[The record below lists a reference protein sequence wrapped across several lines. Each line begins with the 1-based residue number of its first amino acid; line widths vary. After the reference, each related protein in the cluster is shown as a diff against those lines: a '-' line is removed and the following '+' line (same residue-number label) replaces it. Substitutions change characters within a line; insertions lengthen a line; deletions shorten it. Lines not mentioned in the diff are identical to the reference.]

1 MNQYTFN
8 ISLSVLNHLGRN
20 LYRSFIT
27 VLGEAISNS
36 WDAEA
41 DNVWIYLNREE
52 NYLVIKDD
60 GNGMDEDAFQNKFLK
75 IGYSKRKD
83 GETTSPNKNRPFIGR
98 KGIGKLALLSCAE
111 RISIIS
117 KTNTTEFTGGIID
130 NSGLD
135 QAIENDLIPEQY
147 PLEEVDFS
155 IFDQYS
161 KNLNRGTIIYFDQF
175 EDGIKNTEQ
184 YLKKIIALYFRF
196 SLIDADF
203 NIHFNG
209 GPITIE
215 NLQSLAD
222 STQFLW
228 KINQSTDPFV
238 TEKLLPN
245 SHLKQS
251 KKVDSQVIKSGF
263 IGSVLTPSNLKI
275 FTTKE
280 LVGIDLFVNGRL
292 REKDILKHIA
302 TAALPERYFYGQI
315 HCDFMDDNK
324 DRFTSSREGVKSDD
338 DKFKAVLDELKSIV
352 TKARDD
358 WDRWRVELRQDGDSE
373 NPRII
378 KKERKSRELFNT
390 LADDYLPQKSS
401 NNYGKV
407 EEWIDRLANDAQFNF
422 SSYGECFISENLLRT
437 FITESGI
444 ELSPE
449 ALREINKFKDR
460 EANSKNAANL
470 SIPLRQGDFE
480 LSYLDMDNLANL
492 VDKPQYPNRE
502 AGIAR
507 DAKEYKPIRDALAH
521 TALLTDLAKLRLT
534 STYENI
540 KARIKKILEEGDAGT
555 NNM

>member
-1 MNQYTFN
+1 MF
-8 ISLSVLNHLGRN
+8 
-20 LYRSFIT
+20 
-27 VLGEAISNS
+27 
-36 WDAEA
+36 D
-41 DNVWIYLNREE
+41 
-52 NYLVIKDD
+52 K
-60 GNGMDEDAFQNKFLK
+60 
-75 IGYSKRKD
+75 YS
-83 GETTSPNKNRPFIGR
+83 E
-98 KGIGKLALLSCAE
+98 
-111 RISIIS
+111 
-117 KTNTTEFTGGIID
+117 
-130 NSGLD
+130 GL
-135 QAIENDLIPEQY
+135 E
-147 PLEEVDFS
+147 S
-155 IFDQYS
+155 
-161 KNLNRGTIIYFDQF
+161 GTIINFDQI

-184 YLKKIIALYFRF
+184 YLKKVIALYFRF

-203 NIHFNG
+203 NIHFNDE
-209 GPITIE
+209 PITID
-215 NLQSLAD
+215 NLQGLAD

-228 KINQSTDPFV
+228 KVNQSTDPFV

-251 KKVDSQVIKSGF
+251 KTVDSQIIKSGF

-280 LVGIDLFVNGRL
+280 LVGVDLFVNGRL

-315 HCDFMDDNK
+315 HCNFMDDNK

-338 DKFKAVLDELKSIV
+338 KKFKEVLNELKSIIA
-352 TKARDD
+352 KSRDD

-373 NPRII
+373 NTRIT

-390 LADDYLPQKSS
+390 LADDFLPQDSS
-401 NNYGKV
+401 VNYDKV
-407 EEWIDRLANDAQFNF
+407 EEWIGKLANDAQFNF

-444 ELSPE
+444 ELSAE
-449 ALREINKFKDR
+449 ALREITKFKER
-460 EANSKNAANL
+460 ESNSKNVANL
-470 SIPLRQGDFE
+470 SIPLRQGDFD

-492 VDKPQYPNRE
+492 IDKPQDPNKE
-502 AGIAR
+502 AAIAR

-555 NNM
+555 NNV